1 MTGVPEVQFRV
12 HIVSAFGIIPLL
24 EKVAAIRALPRP
36 GTIGQLMSFLGMVNF
51 YRRFIKGAAGVLKPL
66 TDALRGASGK
76 AAPML
81 EAFEGS
87 KKQMVQATHFAH
99 LGKKARLALY
109 VDVSG
114 THVGAALQQEVS
126 AGSLQPL
133 GFFSRK
139 LNTAEQKYSA
149 FDRELLAVYAAIR
162 HFKWAIKEDACTCSQ
177 TTSRSPSPCTG
188 SLMSGQHVS
197 SITSP
202 TWLSTHQTCS
212 WKGECVG

>member
-1 MTGVPEVQFRV
+1 MG
-12 HIVSAFGIIPLL
+12 
-24 EKVAAIRALPRP
+24 
-36 GTIGQLMSFLGMVNF
+36 
-51 YRRFIKGAAGVLKPL
+51 
-66 TDALRGASGK
+66 GASGK
-76 AAPML
+76 AARIEWTTPIL

-87 KKQMVQATHFAH
+87 KQQMVRAAYLTHP
-99 LGKKARLALY
+99 GKKARLALSI
-109 VDVSG
+109 DASG
-114 THVGAALQQEVS
+114 THVGAALRQEVS
-126 AGSLQPL
+126 PGSLQSL
-133 GFFSRK
+133 RLFSRK

-162 HFKWAIKEDACTCSQ
+162 HFKWAIKEDASTCSQ

-188 SLMSGQHVS
+188 SLMFGQHVS